1 MIKSM
6 TGFCKTEAQ
15 NEDFSCNIEIRSVNH
30 RFLEGRVNLP
40 GEFQYLSETL
50 KKQLKKQLSR
60 GKVDVSIT
68 IKNESQS
75 DLKLILNKGVWDS
88 VKQLKSEIEADL
100 GCEMEMSMSNVLGI
114 KDLVSYETTK
124 LDTEKHEAFLKD
136 ALAEAIVELIKMRQ
150 YEGELL
156 YKEIDGHLDNLQTN
170 IDLIPQYMDEMAV
183 KFKDRLIKNISKLNI
198 DVSADDPRIIQEI
211 GIFADKSDL
220 SEEIER
226 FNTHLIHFR
235 KILNGEEAVGR
246 KLDFLTQELN
256 REANTI
262 CSKSNHTKVSQI
274 GVELKSEIEKIREQI
289 QNIE

>member
-1 MIKSM
+1 M

-15 NEDFSCNIEIRSVNH
+15 NEDQTCNIEIRSVNH
-30 RFLEGRVNLP
+30 RFLEARVSLP
-40 GEFQYLSETL
+40 SELQYLSESL

-60 GKVDVSIT
+60 GKVDVSISV
-68 IKNESQS
+68 KNESHS
-75 DLKLILNKGVWDS
+75 EVALTLNANLWNS
-88 VKQLKSEIEADL
+88 VKQLHQKVEADL
-100 GCEMEMSMSNVLGI
+100 GRQVDISMSNILGV
-114 KDLVSYETTK
+114 KDLVSYDTPKFESEKCETFIK
-124 LDTEKHEAFLKD
+124 DSLEKAV
-136 ALAEAIVELIKMRQ
+136 IELIKMRQ

-156 YKEIDGHLDNLQTN
+156 FKEIDNHLNCLKTN
-170 IDLIPQYMDEMAV
+170 IDLIPQYLEEMAV
-183 KFKDRLIKNISKLNI
+183 KFKERLIRNINKLNI

-211 GIFADKSDL
+211 GIFADKSDI

-235 KILNGEEAVGR
+235 KLIDSEEAVGR